1 MVFTVLIS
9 FLLIGIAIVLN
20 QIMNNSFEFMNE
32 HFEEPFM
39 QSTAILTNAEAS
51 TLSAFCP
58 GFVSDLETEYG
69 VI

>member
-20 QIMNNSFEFMNE
+20 QIMNNSFEFMNQ
-32 HFEEPFM
+32 HFDEPFM
-39 QSTAILTNAEAS
+39 QSTAILANAEAS

-58 GFVSDLETEYG
+58 GFVSDLETEHG